1 MKMSYKNIHSESWG
15 SDNVHPGVKLQEVE
29 ADRRIAAEKEEFELR
44 QMLPKDITYITP
56 EKINLDAYDDIP
68 EQDLKAELQRKY
80 FPELKKSQQKMNELH
95 KQIEQLINDGIGHNE
110 IMMELSTNLASYCT
124 RLDRDGYGFSPA
136 EMLDVINQLP
146 EGSRMLTA
154 TPAIRN
160 PRNASLIIADKTQGE
175 LEQAAKEI
183 LEGRLQ
189 KRVEGLK
196 STLRGLIANHQQLAK
211 QYRKELSKIQRF
223 DDLLSVSREISKAV

>member
-1 MKMSYKNIHSESWG
+1 MKNIYTKSWD
-15 SDNVHPGVKLQEVE
+15 SDIHAGVAAQEAE
-29 ADRRIAAEKEEFELR
+29 ANRRIKAEQEEAWLKSVS
-44 QMLPKDITYITP
+44 PKDITFITP
-56 EKINLDAYDDIP
+56 EKIDIDAFGDIP

-80 FPELKKSQQKMNELH
+80 FPGLKRSQQRMNELH
-95 KQIEQLINDGIGHNE
+95 KQIEQLINDVIGHNE

-160 PRNASLIIADKTQGE
+160 PRNASLIIADKSQEG

-211 QYRKELSKIQRF
+211 QYRKELAEIQRF